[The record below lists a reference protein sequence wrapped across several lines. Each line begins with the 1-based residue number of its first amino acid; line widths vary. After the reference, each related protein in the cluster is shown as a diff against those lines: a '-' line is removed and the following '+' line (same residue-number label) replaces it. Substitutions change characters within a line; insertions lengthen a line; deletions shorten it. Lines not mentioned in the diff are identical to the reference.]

1 MSKKHSSIGLSILV
15 LAGIIIGTAFW
26 IKVFYTSIQ
35 NYRSPLREAD
45 LLPQIAP
52 PAQTS
57 RLVIVLISGLGYDD
71 SLALDLPVLEQLKQA
86 GATAAIESTPP
97 TYSQTAWGTI
107 ITGAPPET
115 NDAPPT
121 DLPLKEL
128 RSQEIDTIFAR
139 AHDADLTKAIFG
151 TAEWGRLVPSNQLN
165 HTFFTN
171 DAGPIADRAIF
182 EAALPIIE
190 TNNTNLVLL
199 HFTQVDFAARYQG
212 GTSSEAYRQAALAV
226 DAYLGQLSTAMDLSH
241 SVLVVL
247 SDHGHI
253 AKGGHGGNEVEVIW
267 QPLVMIGQNI
277 IPGNYS
283 DIDQT
288 DIAPTISTL
297 LGLAPPTAA
306 QGRILFEMLQ
316 LSEEEQTIAQLSLA
330 QQRITLAEAYLTRI
344 QEAEITSPD
353 QLTIDLTQAQTALTN
368 NNVSGA
374 FQLAAFAQEEADTQL
389 ALARHNR
396 LKTEQIFRLVVA
408 VLIILVWFIM
418 IWRRRGFHAGSIA
431 IAAVLS
437 VALYHMLYQIQGNS
451 YTLSSIRSF
460 ETLPIDIAR
469 RTAVSL
475 LVGGGLVLILL
486 MLTKEDNWLS
496 LLSTGYGYG
505 MLVTFIFSLPLF
517 WAFWQN
523 GFIITWHLPKV
534 VPVFWQI
541 TGLFE
546 VLVAA
551 ILALLLPWPIM
562 MLNLFVSLIRHYLS
576 DARSQKPDALPGLH
590 L

>member
-1 MSKKHSSIGLSILV
+1 MSRKHSSIGLSILV

-26 IKVFYTSIQ
+26 IKVFYNSIQ
-35 NYRSPLREAD
+35 NYQSPLQEVG
-45 LLPQIAP
+45 LLPQTAP
-52 PAQTS
+52 PAQTTS
-57 RLVIVLISGLGYDD
+57 VVMVLISGLGYDD
-71 SLALDLPVLEQLKQA
+71 SLALNLPVLEQLKQA
-86 GATAAIESTPP
+86 GATAAIQSTPP

-107 ITGAPPET
+107 ITGAPSET
-115 NDAPPT
+115 NDAPPA
-121 DLPLKEL
+121 DLLLEEL
-128 RSQEIDTIFAR
+128 RPLEIDTIFAR
-139 AHDADLTKAIFG
+139 AHDANLTRAIFG
-151 TAEWGRLVPSNQLN
+151 TAEWGRLVSSIQLN
-165 HTFFTN
+165 HTFFAN
-171 DAGPIADRAIF
+171 DTGPIADRAIF

-190 TNNTNLVLL
+190 TNDTNLVLL
-199 HFTQVDFAARYQG
+199 HFTQVDSAARLQG

-226 DAYLGQLSTAMDLSH
+226 DNYLGQLTTAMDLSH

-283 DIDQT
+283 DINQT

-297 LGLAPPTAA
+297 LGLPSPTAS

-316 LSEEEQTIAQLSLA
+316 LSEEVQSIAQLSLA
-330 QQRITLAEAYLTRI
+330 KQRVTLAEAYLTRI
-344 QEAEITSPD
+344 RGAEVSSPD
-353 QLTIDLTQAQTALTN
+353 QLAIDLTQAQTALTK

-374 FQLAAFAQEEADTQL
+374 FQLATFAQEEADTQI

-408 VLIILVWFIM
+408 GLIMLVWFIT
-418 IWRRRGFHAGSIA
+418 IWRRRGFHAGSIV
-431 IAAVLS
+431 IAAVLT
-437 VALYHMLYQIQGNS
+437 VILYHTLYQIQGYN

-460 ETLPIDIAR
+460 ETLPIEIAR

-486 MLTKEDNWLS
+486 MLTKEDNWLTM
-496 LLSTGYGYG
+496 LGTGYGYG

-523 GFIITWHLPKV
+523 GFVITWHLPEV
-534 VPVFWQI
+534 VPAFWQI
-541 TGLFE
+541 TVLFE
-546 VLVAA
+546 VLAAA

>member
-1 MSKKHSSIGLSILV
+1 MSRKHSSIGLSILV
-15 LAGIIIGTAFW
+15 LAGIIIGMAFW

-35 NYRSPLREAD
+35 NYRSPLQEAG
-45 LLPQIAP
+45 LLPQTAP
-52 PAQTS
+52 PAQTTS
-57 RLVIVLISGLGYDD
+57 VVMVLISGLGYDD
-71 SLALDLPVLEQLKQA
+71 SLALNLPVFEQLKQA
-86 GATAAIESTPP
+86 GATAAIQSNPP

-107 ITGAPPET
+107 ITGAPSET
-115 NDAPPT
+115 NDAPPA
-121 DLPLKEL
+121 DLLLEEL
-128 RSQEIDTIFAR
+128 RPLEIDTIFAR

-151 TAEWGRLVPSNQLN
+151 TAEWGRLVSSNQLN
-165 HTFFTN
+165 HTFFAN
-171 DAGPIADRAIF
+171 DTGPIADRAIF

-199 HFTQVDFAARYQG
+199 HFTQVDFAARLQG
-212 GTSSEAYRQAALAV
+212 GTSSEAYRQAALTV
-226 DAYLGQLSTAMDLSH
+226 DNYLGQLTTAMDLSH

-288 DIAPTISTL
+288 DIAPTITTL
-297 LGLAPPTAA
+297 LGLPSPTAT

-316 LSEEEQTIAQLSLA
+316 LTEEEQTIAQLSLA
-330 QQRITLAEAYLTRI
+330 QQRVTLAEAYLAQI
-344 QEAEITSPD
+344 QGAEVSSPD

-374 FQLAAFAQEEADTQL
+374 FQLATFAQEEADTQIV
-389 ALARHNR
+389 LARHNR
-396 LKTEQIFRLVVA
+396 LKTEQTFRLVVA
-408 VLIILVWFIM
+408 GLIMLVWFIT

-431 IAAVLS
+431 IAAVLT
-437 VALYHMLYQIQGNS
+437 VILYHTLYQIQGYN

-486 MLTKEDNWLS
+486 MLTKEDNWLT
-496 LLSTGYGYG
+496 LLGTGYGYG

-523 GFIITWHLPKV
+523 GFVITWHLPEV
-534 VPVFWQI
+534 VPAFWQI
-541 TGLFE
+541 TVLFE
-546 VLVAA
+546 VLAAA

-576 DARSQKPDALPGLH
+576 DARSQKSDALPGLH